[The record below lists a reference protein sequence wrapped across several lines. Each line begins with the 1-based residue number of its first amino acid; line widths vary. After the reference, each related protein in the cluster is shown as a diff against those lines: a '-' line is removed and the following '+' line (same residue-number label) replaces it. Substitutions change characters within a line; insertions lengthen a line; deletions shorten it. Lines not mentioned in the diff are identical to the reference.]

1 MDNARSNIKNYMKK
15 FLPEREANICIALT
29 IGEKEQ
35 LDHSV
40 KESFSDAGLS
50 HIIAISGMHT
60 IYVATIALWGSKWM
74 GKRKSYGVCILILCM
89 FCSLAHSSESV
100 FRATCMLALFYL
112 SKILYRKSDSI
123 TNLCIA
129 TVIALFFNPFCIFN
143 TGFLMSSVGTLG
155 IITMNNMSIK
165 YEVKGKLKKYILEQI
180 KMGACANVLLTPI
193 IAKNY
198 NKVSLMFLITS
209 PIINYLVGL
218 LMPALLIFMTVCMFG
233 NIIPEPILQLIG
245 FLVKILTAL
254 LIWFAELYQKISFL
268 NFSVITPSFITIAI
282 YYTIVVFLYKL
293 ITEKNKKRVYAKA
306 ISIIVCVYLCVCIV
320 AQIIFVSQ
328 KNFVLYMVD
337 VGQGD
342 CIVCETPSKKKIMID
357 GGGNENGEDTV
368 GEKIV
373 VPFLRSKAITKLD
386 FIIISHF
393 DTDHVGGVLTVM
405 EELKVDRVLIPVQSK
420 DSDNYKKF
428 MNTVNKKKIKVCTVK
443 KGDTIKVDRDVKI
456 DVLWPDNS
464 NLIKENELNNN
475 SVVCKICYK
484 NFSCLFTGDVEA
496 IAEEQIVENNK
507 LNLKA
512 TVLKVAHH
520 GSKTSSTVPFIDAV
534 KPKVAL
540 IGVGKDN
547 KFGHPND
554 ITIENLNKLNVQIYR
569 TDTMG
574 QITII
579 VDDKSQYRIKKYV

>member
-1 MDNARSNIKNYMKK
+1 
-15 FLPEREANICIALT
+15 
-29 IGEKEQ
+29 
-35 LDHSV
+35 
-40 KESFSDAGLS
+40 
-50 HIIAISGMHT
+50 
-60 IYVATIALWGSKWM
+60 
-74 GKRKSYGVCILILCM
+74 
-89 FCSLAHSSESV
+89 
-100 FRATCMLALFYL
+100 
-112 SKILYRKSDSI
+112 
-123 TNLCIA
+123 
-129 TVIALFFNPFCIFN
+129 
-143 TGFLMSSVGTLG
+143 
-155 IITMNNMSIK
+155 
-165 YEVKGKLKKYILEQI
+165 
-180 KMGACANVLLTPI
+180 
-193 IAKNY
+193 
-198 NKVSLMFLITS
+198 
-209 PIINYLVGL
+209 
-218 LMPALLIFMTVCMFG
+218 
-233 NIIPEPILQLIG
+233 
-245 FLVKILTAL
+245 
-254 LIWFAELYQKISFL
+254 
-268 NFSVITPSFITIAI
+268 
-282 YYTIVVFLYKL
+282 
-293 ITEKNKKRVYAKA
+293 
-306 ISIIVCVYLCVCIV
+306 
-320 AQIIFVSQ
+320 
-328 KNFVLYMVD
+328 
-337 VGQGD
+337 
-342 CIVCETPSKKKIMID
+342 MID